1 MPRNPDAYVRPV
13 KPTELPQVIDLLT
26 RAFINDPT
34 MCYYGHVPA
43 LVQDPVHPTPSD
55 EKTIRDLRVF
65 WNAMARIPLCIGG
78 NIDVVVAPSS
88 QTNGSADHAPEEQIV
103 AVALWL
109 PPGTSL
115 DFTLPTL
122 LRAEFH
128 KVPFVW
134 GFTGLKRLVA
144 FTPVVEKTLKREF
157 KNRKIDRFDTWHV
170 WAIAVDPEHQGAGY
184 SSMLFHHGFRR
195 ASPKVIHLV
204 ASKPKNKDIYEHFG
218 FETVETHIVGVG
230 QVDAAGL
237 KASGDAAKGVPEFVM
252 IKYALERWSLVF
264 SANCSVFSVYR

>member
-1 MPRNPDAYVRPV
+1 MPRNPDAYVRAM
-13 KPTELPQVIDLLT
+13 KPAELPQVIDLLT

-34 MCYYGHVPA
+34 MCYYGHVSA
-43 LVQDPVHPTPSD
+43 LVQDPANPTPSHA
-55 EKTIRDLRVF
+55 EAIRDLRVF
-65 WNAMARIPLCIGG
+65 WNAMARIPLHIGG

-88 QTNGSADHAPEEQIV
+88 STNGSADHAQGSAAPAEEQIV

-115 DFTLPTL
+115 DFSLATL

-134 GFTGLKRLVA
+134 GFTGSKRLIE
-144 FTPVVEKTLKREF
+144 FTPAVEKTLKREF
-157 KNRKIDRFDTWHV
+157 KSRKVDRLDTWHV

-184 SSMLFHHGFRR
+184 SSMLFRHGFRR

-230 QVDAAGL
+230 KVDAAGL

-252 IKYALERWSLVF
+252 IKWTS
-264 SANCSVFSVYR
+264 